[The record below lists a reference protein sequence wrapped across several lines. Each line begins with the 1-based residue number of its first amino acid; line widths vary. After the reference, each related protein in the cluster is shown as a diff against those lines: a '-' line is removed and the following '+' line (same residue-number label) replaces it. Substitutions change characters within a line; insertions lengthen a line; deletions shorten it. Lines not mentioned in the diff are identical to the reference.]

1 MSILINNDLI
11 WISIPKCA
19 STSIEDAL
27 LDSNLNI
34 THYKYDGSRDYVR
47 HYHISKSRLQKKF
60 GNKETIC
67 ITRNYFDRWIS
78 SLREVWFTYEQFDIK
93 LKVDWKDLNNDEIYK
108 IFTDDYIN
116 RIYSFNFNGFDI
128 NAHKEK
134 VMVKLESMPY
144 LEKNKNFFPE
154 SILRSQLYFKDNT
167 ECTHEF
173 DITKIADFEKFIEN
187 RYNISFQLKKLNKS
201 VYSNNNIIKD
211 DKLKNWVWEKFE
223 KRFIKLNNII

>member
-19 STSIEDAL
+19 STSIEHAL

-34 THYKYDGSRDYVR
+34 THYKYDRNRDYVR
-47 HYHISKSRLQKKF
+47 HYHISKSKLQKKF

-116 RIYSFNFNGFDI
+116 RIYSFNEFDI
-128 NAHKEK
+128 NAHKQK

-167 ECTHEF
+167 ECTYEF
-173 DITKIADFEKFIEN
+173 DIMEITNFEKFIEN
-187 RYNISFQLKKLNKS
+187 RYNINFQLKKLNKS